1 MGAMPV
7 SRFAD
12 AWSRFQ
18 QPLPKPAARWSRL
31 FGLGVLVG
39 VLGGLAAAAFE
50 WSLHHATH
58 FLVGRV
64 THLGSPDVLR
74 FDWRVL
80 VLPAV
85 GGMISGLLVK
95 WLCPQSARGHGTDAL
110 IRAFHHRQGALPL
123 RGPAVKAVANIAVL
137 SCGGSTGPEGPNA
150 ALGASIGSAVGG
162 VFRLAPRER
171 RAMLIAGCAAAV
183 GAIFRCPLGGALF
196 ATSVL
201 YQEEE
206 FESDAI
212 VPSFVASVLGYSVF
226 MTLWGGLGRT
236 EYLIRGA
243 DQLAFGS
250 INDLIAYAAL
260 GPLCGLGAILFTR
273 SLRLV
278 EDTIMPLVRLP
289 IWLTPALGGLATG
302 AIACVFPQVMD
313 GRYAFI
319 QGAVDGM
326 SKPGVSAS
334 TWAGLLALIVIFK
347 CLATAATVGSGGS
360 GGALGPSVFLGGVI
374 GAFLGAMI
382 DAVYPGMM
390 GPNAGLRPALVAV
403 GMGGVLAATMRTP
416 LASIVMVTE
425 MTGSFGLIVPLMLVC
440 VSSYVIGRKWGLSRE
455 QVRTSVQSPAHAGD
469 AIVRLLESWR
479 VNDIMDRVWPE
490 TISPTA
496 TLREIVSKLTPGTR
510 PVFAVA
516 QTRDLLG
523 LISATDIQR
532 IMNEPALAEVV
543 IASDMMTRKLVTVQ
557 ADDDVYAALAEFRR
571 SDHDVLP
578 VMDSTPARRWV
589 GMLSRRRILEALRDH
604 MADVQRL
611 MIREHA
617 GLATVEQDAR
627 LEQLGLGIA
636 PARRDLVQRLPVPP
650 DVVGRSLREADFRRA
665 HGAQVIAI
673 EHADGSLQCPPSLDD
688 PLRADQRL
696 LVIAQANPPAAIRDS
711 AGPPI
716 ARVGNPRAP

>member
-1 MGAMPV
+1 MDRMPV
-7 SRFAD
+7 PRFAST
-12 AWSRFQ
+12 WSRIQ

-50 WSLHHATH
+50 WSLHQATH
-58 FLVGRV
+58 FLIGRV
-64 THLGSPDVLR
+64 THLGSPDILR

-95 WLCPQSARGHGTDAL
+95 WFCPQSARGHGTDAL

-123 RGPAVKAVANIAVL
+123 RGPAVKAVANVAVL

-162 VFRLAPRER
+162 IFRLAPRER

-226 MTLWGGLGRT
+226 MTLWGGLGQP

-250 INDLIAYAAL
+250 IYDLFAYAVL

-273 SLRLV
+273 TLRLV
-278 EDTIMPLVRLP
+278 EDGVMPHTKIP
-289 IWLTPALGGLATG
+289 IWIAPAVGGLATG

-326 SKPGVSAS
+326 TRPGVSPGA
-334 TWAGLLALIVIFK
+334 WAGLLALIVVFK
-347 CLATAATVGSGGS
+347 CLATATTVGSGGS

-390 GPNAGLRPALVAV
+390 GPNSGLRPALIAV

-440 VSSYVIGRKWGLSRE
+440 VSAYVIGRKWGLSRE

-469 AIVRLLESWR
+469 ALVRLLESWR
-479 VNDIMDRVWPE
+479 VDDIMDRVWPE
-490 TISPTA
+490 TIAPTA
-496 TLREIVSKLTPGTR
+496 TLRALVSKLTPGTR

-516 QTRDLLG
+516 EKGQLLG
-523 LISATDIQR
+523 LISTTDILR
-532 IMNEPALAEVV
+532 IMNEPSLAEAV
-543 IASDMMTRKLVTVQ
+543 IASDMMTRRLATVQ
-557 ADDDVYAALAEFRR
+557 PDDDVYSSLDAFRG

-578 VMDSTPARRWV
+578 VLSAAPEGRWV
-589 GMLSRRRILEALRDH
+589 GMLSRRRVLDAVRDH

-617 GLATVEQDAR
+617 GLRTMEEDAR

-636 PARRDLVQRLPVPP
+636 PARSDLVQRLPVPT
-650 DVVGRSLREADFRRA
+650 DVVGRSLREADFRRT

-673 EHADGSLQCPPSLDD
+673 EHSDGSLQCPPSLDA

-696 LVIAQANPPAAIRDS
+696 LVVAQSQSPAANSESTASPPARPS
-711 AGPPI
+711 SH
-716 ARVGNPRAP
+716 NES

>member
-1 MGAMPV
+1 MPLP
-7 SRFAD
+7 RINAL
-12 AWSRFQ
+12 WSRFR

-31 FGLGVLVG
+31 FALGVLVG

-50 WSLHHATH
+50 WSLHHATL
-58 FLVGRV
+58 FLIGRV
-64 THLGSPDVLR
+64 THLGSPEVLR

-95 WLCPQSARGHGTDAL
+95 WFCPQSARGHGTDAL
-110 IRAFHHRQGALPL
+110 IRAFHHHQGVLPL
-123 RGPAVKAVANIAVL
+123 RGPAVKAVANVAVL

-150 ALGASIGSAVGG
+150 ALGASIGSAVGV

-226 MTLWGGLGRT
+226 MTLWGGLGQP

-250 INDLIAYAAL
+250 IQDLLAYAAL

-273 SLRLV
+273 TLRLV
-278 EDTIMPLVRLP
+278 EDTIMPRVRLP
-289 IWLTPALGGLATG
+289 LWITPAVGGLATG
-302 AIACVFPQVMD
+302 TIACVFPQVMD

-326 SKPGVSAS
+326 TKTDVSAGA
-334 TWAGLLALIVIFK
+334 WAGLLALIIVFK
-347 CLATAATVGSGGS
+347 CLATATTVGSGGS

-382 DAVYPGMM
+382 DAIDPGMM
-390 GPNAGLRPALVAV
+390 GSSSGLRPALVAV

-425 MTGSFGLIVPLMLVC
+425 MTGGFGLIVPLMLVC
-440 VSSYVIGRKWGLSRE
+440 VSAYVIGRKWGLSRE

-479 VNDIMDRVWPE
+479 VDEIMDRVWPE
-490 TISPTA
+490 TISPGA
-496 TLREIVSKLTPGTR
+496 TLREIVSRLTPGTR

-516 QTRDLLG
+516 EGGELLG
-523 LISATDIQR
+523 LISTTDIQR
-532 IMNEPALAEVV
+532 IMNEPALAEAI
-543 IASDMMTRKLVTVQ
+543 IAADMMTRRLVTVQ
-557 ADDDVYAALAEFRR
+557 ADDDVYSSLDAFRR

-578 VMDSTPARRWV
+578 VLTAPPERRWI
-589 GMLSRRRILEALRDH
+589 GMLSRRRVLEAVRDH
-604 MADVQRL
+604 MAGVQRL
-611 MIREHA
+611 MFREHA
-617 GLATVEQDAR
+617 GLRTMEEDAR

-636 PARRDLVQRLPVPP
+636 PARRDLVQRLTVPS
-650 DVVGRSLREADFRRA
+650 DAVGRSLRETDFRRA

-673 EHADGSLQCPPSLDD
+673 EQPDGSLQCPPNLDA
-688 PLRADQRL
+688 PLEADQRL
-696 LVIAQANPPAAIRDS
+696 LVVTADGGVRRDS
-711 AGPPI
+711 EKG
-716 ARVGNPRAP
+716 